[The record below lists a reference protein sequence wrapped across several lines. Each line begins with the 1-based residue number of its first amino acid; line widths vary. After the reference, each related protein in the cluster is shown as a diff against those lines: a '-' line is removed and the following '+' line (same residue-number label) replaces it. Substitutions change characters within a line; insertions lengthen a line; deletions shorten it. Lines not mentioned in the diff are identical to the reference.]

1 VAQRLKRAFEEEAL
15 VHLDELYRVA
25 RRLTASGAEA
35 EDLVQ
40 ETCLQAWRSFT
51 RFERGTNCRAWLFKI
66 LFRTLGARRRN
77 LRRELEMFDGQ
88 PLDDACVP
96 APGPAE
102 PAAIPHQI
110 ERAFAS
116 LPVAFTSVLLLV
128 DVEGLSYR
136 EASDALDVPIGTVM
150 SRLHRARRLLRDR
163 LSPARLLLVHAR
175 NRS

>member
-1 VAQRLKRAFEEEAL
+1 VAERLKRAFEEEAL

-25 RRLTASGAEA
+25 RRLTASAAEA
-35 EDLVQ
+35 EDAVQ
-40 ETCLQAWRSFT
+40 DACLAAWRAFP
-51 RFERGTNCRAWLFKI
+51 RYERGTNCRAWLYTI
-66 LFRTLGARRRN
+66 LFRTLGARRRT

-88 PLDDACVP
+88 PLDDARVP
-96 APGPAE
+96 AAGPGE
-102 PAAIPHQI
+102 PSATPHQI

-136 EASDALDVPIGTVM
+136 EASHALDVPIGTVM

-163 LSPARLLLVHAR
+163 LSPARLLVVNAR